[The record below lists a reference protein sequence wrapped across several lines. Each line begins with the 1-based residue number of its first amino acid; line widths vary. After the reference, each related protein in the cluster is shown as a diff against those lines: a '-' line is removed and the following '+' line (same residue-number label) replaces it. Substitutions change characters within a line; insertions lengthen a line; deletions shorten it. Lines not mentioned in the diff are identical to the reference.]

1 MNKSIAQ
8 IKLELHKATGGAL
21 PIGPPADV
29 AAKLAALKEQMRQQG
44 TNFDRRMQGVVNAEK
59 TAGTGTVLPTDK
71 AKGGLAHMDKGGQYP
86 YAQAHEQARINA
98 IKMLGLHEHNTAQD
112 RAKAMGFDTD
122 AYHVSDADILAF
134 DNAKLG
140 TNTSHLTGGDPKAIK
155 SAMRGHWF
163 SDRDLTNK
171 NPRGFMFGDVVY
183 PVKLSSHKK
192 INDKEFGSQSYIVKD
207 PKNIK
212 SRFAAFDPAR
222 QHENDLLAKR
232 GGSVTHAHLAIGGQ
246 GPKNWMKGK
255 VEDVVK
261 PLKQN
266 LISGTDP
273 AEALKQMQDQYSPE
287 EMQKLSENAR
297 ASVDRSFESLHRMNA
312 MNQWVDRNLTNYIKK
327 QMATHD
333 DPIRKLAEQGITHL
347 PNERFVENQAAG
359 AHRVRHN
366 APRLGQSDEAKSWE
380 DRSDLAMD
388 TTNVGKVLGDE
399 GMAHVYGEPW
409 MQKADPETKLFKKGA
424 LMNSQMLGFD
434 HLVDVLKQDL
444 ASGRIRPD
452 QLSKVSIEHA
462 VRRAHEYDQ
471 ERKKAMAEAQLKAT
485 EGMPVHKEYPE
496 GYKWIELALDKN
508 LPEGHKQTPAGTYVD
523 PQGNESIHHPNY
535 AKLDDA
541 LKYEGETMGHC
552 VGGYTPDV
560 VSGKSRIFSLRDAK
574 NEPHVTVE
582 VKPSRE
588 SAVSPQEFYN
598 SKDAPPS
605 LLEKI
610 TQAEQAGKLNT
621 GNIDALVQNSPE
633 YKTYLESR
641 PTTQA
646 IKQIKGKGNAK
657 PKKDYI
663 PYVQD
668 FVKSGNWSEV
678 GDIKNA
684 DMIKHKG
691 QYLTHAEHDDWLMN
705 QLKPDEKAR
714 GGGIT
719 HAHHLDIEERP
730 L

>member
-59 TAGTGTVLPTDK
+59 TAGTGVTLPTDK
-71 AKGGLAHMDKGGQYP
+71 AKGGP
-86 YAQAHEQARINA
+86 I
-98 IKMLGLHEHNTAQD
+98 
-112 RAKAMGFDTD
+112 
-122 AYHVSDADILAF
+122 
-134 DNAKLG
+134 
-140 TNTSHLTGGDPKAIK
+140 
-155 SAMRGHWF
+155 
-163 SDRDLTNK
+163 
-171 NPRGFMFGDVVY
+171 
-183 PVKLSSHKK
+183 
-192 INDKEFGSQSYIVKD
+192 
-207 PKNIK
+207 
-212 SRFAAFDPAR
+212 
-222 QHENDLLAKR
+222 
-232 GGSVTHAHLAIGGQ
+232 HLAIGGQ

-434 HLVDVLKQDL
+434 HLVDILKEDL
-444 ASGRIRPD
+444 ANGRIRPD
-452 QLSKVSIEHA
+452 QLHKVSIEHA

-471 ERKKAMAEAQLKAT
+471 ERKKAMAETALKAT

-508 LPEGHKQTPAGTYVD
+508 LPEGHKQTPAGTYID

-541 LKYEGETMGHC
+541 LKYEGDTMGHC

-582 VKPSRE
+582 VKPS
-588 SAVSPQEFYN
+588 QHLDFN
-598 SKDAPPS
+598 KWWD
-605 LLEKI
+605 
-610 TQAEQAGKLNT
+610 EQPKELRDEINDRARRGEHK
-621 GNIDALVQNSPE
+621 GSIYEAPE
-633 YKTYLESR
+633 YLSAR
-641 PTTQA
+641 AALPPA

-657 PKKDYI
+657 PKKNYI

-668 FVKSGNWSEV
+668 FVKSGNWSDV

-691 QYLTHAEHDDWLMN
+691 QYITHAEHDDWLMN

-714 GGGIT
+714 GGRIT
-719 HAHHLDIEERP
+719 HAHHLEIEERP

>member
-59 TAGTGTVLPTDK
+59 TAGTGVTLPTDK
-71 AKGGLAHMDKGGQYP
+71 AKGGLAH
-86 YAQAHEQARINA
+86 
-98 IKMLGLHEHNTAQD
+98 
-112 RAKAMGFDTD
+112 
-122 AYHVSDADILAF
+122 
-134 DNAKLG
+134 
-140 TNTSHLTGGDPKAIK
+140 
-155 SAMRGHWF
+155 
-163 SDRDLTNK
+163 
-171 NPRGFMFGDVVY
+171 
-183 PVKLSSHKK
+183 
-192 INDKEFGSQSYIVKD
+192 
-207 PKNIK
+207 
-212 SRFAAFDPAR
+212 
-222 QHENDLLAKR
+222 
-232 GGSVTHAHLAIGGQ
+232 LAIGGQ
-246 GPKNWMKGK
+246 GPRNWMKGK
-255 VEDVVK
+255 VEDVIK
-261 PLKQN
+261 PLLETEIVGNRVYPHGPELDEATRQR
-266 LISGTDP
+266 I
-273 AEALKQMQDQYSPE
+273 AELQQSASQPGYVGGAPRVIEHLQEKLKAPDVH
-287 EMQKLSENAR
+287 KA
-297 ASVDRSFESLHRMNA
+297 A
-312 MNQWVDRNLTNYIKK
+312 MNQWVQRNLTNYIKK

-471 ERKKAMAEAQLKAT
+471 ERKKAMAETALKAT

-496 GYKWIELALDKN
+496 GYKWIELALNPK
-508 LPEGHKQTPAGTYVD
+508 LPEGHSMTPAGTYID

-541 LKYEGETMGHC
+541 LKYEGDTMGHC

-560 VSGKSRIFSLRDAK
+560 VAGKSRIFSLRDAK
-574 NEPHVTVE
+574 NEPHVTIE
-582 VKPSRE
+582 VKPKNVDKAFGELPDEDRFALTKE
-588 SAVSPQEFYN
+588 V
-598 SKDAPPS
+598 KDKYFNGAMPGRSDEDKYYELLDQHYIAKHGEPAP
-605 LLEKI
+605 
-610 TQAEQAGKLNT
+610 
-621 GNIDALVQNSPE
+621 
-633 YKTYLESR
+633 
-641 PTTQA
+641 A

-663 PYVQD
+663 PFVQD
-668 FVKSGNWSEV
+668 FVKSGNWSDV

-714 GGGIT
+714 GGRIT